1 MFRAH
6 GFERSVLCSVESD
19 APGAV
24 PAGNGQGVDLEAF
37 LLELEMIK
45 SKRNLSI
52 NYIIDKEFSHV
63 FTHKVEA
70 LRQAKL
76 NSTSTNTPGV
86 ARCLHK
92 DTDLTCGKKP
102 SDVGLHVCNDTV

>member
-52 NYIIDKEFSHV
+52 NYNRQRV
-63 FTHKVEA
+63 FTCFHTQSRSFASSQTEFYQYKHTWGCTVLAQGHRLDVWEEA
-70 LRQAKL
+70 VRRRLACMQ
-76 NSTSTNTPGV
+76 
-86 ARCLHK
+86 
-92 DTDLTCGKKP
+92 
-102 SDVGLHVCNDTV
+102 